1 MRGARWWLTL
11 GVCWAMTNPLAHA
24 QGHPA
29 GVPPPAGGPEQP
41 RRDDATG
48 PRLRFSPSIRID
60 LSKLFNQAAEEPT
73 HEPGQVLVLWPDED
87 SARDGLAWI
96 AQREQL
102 QPAEWHALP
111 TLGGVLA
118 MYQLPEAAQAQLLRQ
133 RLRSAQP
140 AWVVDLNARATPQQR
155 GGTSAASSSTDSAAV
170 APAAANPR
178 LYALAML
185 GLTSRPTAWPER
197 PDALRIGV
205 IDSALDPRLLQAAAA
220 GWWSGRPP
228 LPRSL
233 LAATDTPAPPGHG
246 HQVAMLLAGASLS
259 NGFAG
264 AAPDVPLH
272 WAAVMRRVGAATS
285 TNSLLLA
292 RALDW
297 LLGQKVQL
305 INLSAGGAGD
315 DILRSVVGQVLARDV
330 ILVAA
335 AGNRPDAQ
343 AVYPAAYAGVWAV
356 TAVDARGQ
364 VYERA
369 SRAAHVSFAAPGVE
383 VWVPD
388 PMAAGGSLDAPIGSY
403 VSGTSFAT
411 ALASGALA
419 RLDPDFWRLTP
430 AARLA
435 RLCGAARSSAQP
447 QPQPQAVL
455 GCGLLNLEA
464 LAPRLSTQQ

>member
-1 MRGARWWLTL
+1 MRGARWWLAL
-11 GVCWAMTNPLAHA
+11 GICAALTNPLA
-24 QGHPA
+24 QTPGNPT
-29 GVPPPAGGPEQP
+29 GPPPPTAGPDQP
-41 RRDDATG
+41 RRDGASDTR
-48 PRLRFSPSIRID
+48 PRFSPSIRID

-102 QPAEWHALP
+102 QPAELHALP
-111 TLGGVLA
+111 SLGNVLA
-118 MYQLPEAAQAQLLRQ
+118 MYQLHDAAQALLLRA
-133 RLRSAQP
+133 RLRAAQP

-155 GGTSAASSSTDSAAV
+155 EATSAPTSLATAVPAV
-170 APAAANPR
+170 ARPR

-185 GLTSRPTAWPER
+185 GLAARATAQPER
-197 PDALRIGV
+197 PNALRMGV
-205 IDSALDPRLLQAAAA
+205 IDTGLDPRLLQAAAA
-220 GWWSGRPP
+220 GWWNGHPP
-228 LPRSL
+228 RLHSL
-233 LAATDTPAPPGHG
+233 LAATDTPAPPRHG
-246 HQVAMLLAGASLS
+246 HQVAMLLAGANLS

-264 AAPDVPLH
+264 AAPAGPMH
-272 WAAVMRRVGAATS
+272 WAAVMRRVGTATS

-297 LLGQKVQL
+297 LMGHKVQL

-335 AGNRPDAQ
+335 AGNQPDAQ

-369 SRAAHVSFAAPGVE
+369 SRSAHVSFAAPGVE

-388 PMAAGGSLDAPIGSY
+388 PMAAGGSLDAPMGGY
-403 VSGTSFAT
+403 ESGTSFAT

-419 RLDPDFWRLTP
+419 RLGDDFWRLAP

-435 RLCGAARSSAQP
+435 RLCGAARPAAQAQAQP
-447 QPQPQAVL
+447 VL

-464 LAPRLSTQQ
+464 LAPKLSTPP